1 MKEINIL
8 ILGGGMYVSGRG
20 TETLGTILPSI
31 YELKNL
37 RKNITLLNYSKSGQ
51 IKTKKKLNQFPK
63 EAKIRFEYGLLKHLD
78 KILLKK
84 KFHCAIIA
92 LPDNLHYKYI
102 KKVLLKKIHLITVKP
117 FVTKTSDALELIEI
131 QKKNNLICYVDFHKR
146 NDEANII
153 IKNMYEKKEFGD
165 LNYFTIEYSQPKN
178 IPENVF
184 KRWSDKSNI
193 FQYLGVHYVDLIYFI
208 TRAKP
213 ISVFAVETKNYLKS
227 KKINTSDSITA
238 IVQWI
243 TKDQKIFNSTFNI
256 NWTDPN
262 DSNTISDQRI
272 NVYGTKKKLK
282 SDQSNRGISIY
293 SEGGIKNINPYFSSK
308 YELDK
313 NIFFKGYGIDTFSN
327 FFSDVINSNKKNYF
341 NKKNSATFEE
351 ALTSVIVT
359 EGVNKSLSFNN
370 KVFLEDIDQIIH
382 RQKSLIAKKNLKKG
396 EKINLN
402 NFYEKYIVSGI
413 SLNTLNKLNKIKL
426 EKKIS
431 KGNILNFSHI
441 FDL

>member
-1 MKEINIL
+1 MSQLNIL

-20 TETLGTILPSI
+20 SETLGTILPSI
-31 YELKNL
+31 YELKNF

-51 IKTKKKLNQFPK
+51 LKTKKKLNQFPK
-63 EAKIRFEYGLLKHLD
+63 DPKIQFQYGLVKNLD
-78 KILLKK
+78 KILLEK

-92 LPDNLHYKYI
+92 VPDHLHYKYI

-117 FVTKTSDALELIEI
+117 FVTKISDALELIEI
-131 QKKNNLICYVDFHKR
+131 QKKNNLICCVDFHKR

-153 IKNMYEKKEFGD
+153 IKDMYEKKEFGD

-227 KKINTSDSITA
+227 KKINTADSISA
-238 IVQWI
+238 VIQWL

-262 DSNTISDQRI
+262 DSNTISDQGI

-308 YELDK
+308 YEFDK
-313 NIFFKGYGIDTFSN
+313 DIFFKGYGIDTFSN
-327 FFSDVINSNKKNYF
+327 FFSDVINSKKKNYF
-341 NKKNSATFEE
+341 NKKSRATFEE
-351 ALTSVIVT
+351 SLTSVIVT
-359 EGVNKSLSFNN
+359 EGVNKSLILNN
-370 KVFLEDIDQIIH
+370 KVFLEDIDQITY
-382 RQKSLIAKKNLKKG
+382 RQKSLIAKKNLKKS

-402 NFYEKYIVSGI
+402 NFYEKYLISGI
-413 SLNTLNKLNKIKL
+413 SLNTLNKLNKTILK
-426 EKKIS
+426 KKIS
-431 KGNILNFSHI
+431 KGDILNFSHV
-441 FDL
+441 FNL